1 MRRPVL
7 AAALALV
14 VAACGGVTGGE
25 TTTTTSTD
33 THTTAAETTTTAAS
47 TDRRLIVYS
56 GRSEELMAPIY
67 AQFEEATGIDVEVRY
82 AGSGE
87 LATTLLQEGA
97 QSPADVFYSQDP
109 AFAGAVALA
118 GLFQE
123 LPDDI
128 LSLVPARFSDE
139 EGRWVGVTARNRVF
153 VYNPGLVG
161 EDELPADIWALT
173 DPTWNGRIGVA
184 PTNGSFVA
192 FVAGMLLAEGE
203 DRTLEWLR
211 GIAANAPVIFDGNS
225 PIVAAVDA
233 GDIDAGLVNHYYLLR
248 IEAEQG
254 EATASNHFFQT
265 GDPGALV
272 LPTGAGVLATAANP
286 DEALEFIRFLLSEE
300 AQAFFL
306 DEVLEYPLVEG
317 IGTPPGQMP
326 LADLPTPEISLSE
339 LATVLDRATELISE
353 AGLT

>member
-1 MRRPVL
+1 MRRPAL
-7 AAALALV
+7 ATALALL
-14 VAACGGVTGGE
+14 VAACGGATGGATTTTATE
-25 TTTTTSTD
+25 TTTP
-33 THTTAAETTTTAAS
+33 ETTTTAPSA
-47 TDRRLIVYS
+47 DRRLVVYS
-56 GRSEELMAPIY
+56 GRSEELVAPLFDR
-67 AQFEEATGIDVEVRY
+67 FEEATGIDLEVRY

-97 QSPADVFYSQDP
+97 RSPADVFFSQDP

-118 GLFQE
+118 GLFQP
-123 LPDDI
+123 LPDDV
-128 LSLVPARFSDE
+128 LSQVPARFSDE
-139 EGRWVGVTARNRVF
+139 EGRWIGITARNRVF
-153 VYNPGLVG
+153 VYNPGLVAD
-161 EDELPADIWALT
+161 DELPPDIWALT
-173 DPTWNGRIGVA
+173 DPAWNGRIGVA

-203 DRTLEWLR
+203 ERTLEWLQ
-211 GIAANAPVIFDGNS
+211 GISANAPVIFDGNS
-225 PIVAAVDA
+225 PIVAAVDG
-233 GDIDAGLVNHYYLLR
+233 GDVDAGLVNHYYLLR

-254 EATASNHFFQT
+254 EATARNHFFQT

-300 AQAFFL
+300 AQTFFL
-306 DEVLEYPLVEG
+306 EEVLEYPLVEG
-317 IGTPPGQMP
+317 IGTPPGQTP
-326 LADLPTPEISLSE
+326 LADLPTPDVPLSD